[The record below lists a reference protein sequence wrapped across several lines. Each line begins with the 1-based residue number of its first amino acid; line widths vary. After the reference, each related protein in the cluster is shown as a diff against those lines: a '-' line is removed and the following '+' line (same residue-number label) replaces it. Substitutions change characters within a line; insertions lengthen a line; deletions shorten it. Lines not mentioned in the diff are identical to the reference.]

1 MPDEKIQVPAGDASE
16 SYEDGKE
23 KAEVELAKISKLLT
37 EQQEYME
44 KLRQEMQQGQKD
56 YERLTEGARITVG
69 TLMTYNSFFAWKRE
83 QLQLQDEAIL
93 QSKAQKSKR
102 LQELLAVRNKLESI
116 EQLREKR
123 FNEFRQ
129 EQLFEEQKQLDEIGL
144 QIYTRRVRRGEEQ

>member
-1 MPDEKIQVPAGDASE
+1 MKKFKFQLETLLKVTKME
-16 SYEDGKE
+16 KE

-93 QSKAQKSKR
+93 QSKARKSKR

>member
-1 MPDEKIQVPAGDASE
+1 MKKFKFQLETLLKVTKME
-16 SYEDGKE
+16 KE

-44 KLRQEMQQGQKD
+44 KLRQEMQQGHKD

-93 QSKAQKSKR
+93 QSKARKSKR

>member
-1 MPDEKIQVPAGDASE
+1 MKKFKFQLEALLKVTKME
-16 SYEDGKE
+16 KE

-93 QSKAQKSKR
+93 ESKAQKSKR
-102 LQELLAVRNKLESI
+102 LQQLLAIRNKLESI

>member
-1 MPDEKIQVPAGDASE
+1 MKKFKFQLETLLKVTKME
-16 SYEDGKE
+16 KE

-123 FNEFRQ
+123 FNEFKS
-129 EQLFEEQKQLDEIGL
+129 QLRIF
-144 QIYTRRVRRGEEQ
+144 

>member
-1 MPDEKIQVPAGDASE
+1 MKKFKFQLETLLKVTKME
-16 SYEDGKE
+16 KE

-56 YERLTEGARITVG
+56 YERMTEGARNTFG
-69 TLMTYNSFFAWKRE
+69 TMMTYNSFFAWKRE

-102 LQELLAVRNKLESI
+102 LQQLLAVRNKLESI

>member
-1 MPDEKIQVPAGDASE
+1 
-16 SYEDGKE
+16 
-23 KAEVELAKISKLLT
+23 
-37 EQQEYME
+37 
-44 KLRQEMQQGQKD
+44 
-56 YERLTEGARITVG
+56 
-69 TLMTYNSFFAWKRE
+69 MTYNSFFAWKRE

-102 LQELLAVRNKLESI
+102 LQQLLAIRNKLESI

>member
-1 MPDEKIQVPAGDASE
+1 MKKFKFQLETLLKVTKME
-16 SYEDGKE
+16 KE

-44 KLRQEMQQGQKD
+44 KLRLEMQQGQKD

-144 QIYTRRVRRGEEQ
+144 QIYTRRARRGEEQ

>member
-1 MPDEKIQVPAGDASE
+1 MKKFKFQLETLLKVTKMD
-16 SYEDGKE
+16 KE

>member
-1 MPDEKIQVPAGDASE
+1 MKKFKFQLETLLKVTKME
-16 SYEDGKE
+16 KE

-144 QIYTRRVRRGEEQ
+144 QIYTRRARRGEEQ

>member
-1 MPDEKIQVPAGDASE
+1 MKKFKFQLEALLKVTKME
-16 SYEDGKE
+16 KE

-102 LQELLAVRNKLESI
+102 LQQLLAIRNKLESI

>member
-1 MPDEKIQVPAGDASE
+1 MKKFKFQLETLLKVTKME
-16 SYEDGKE
+16 KE

-102 LQELLAVRNKLESI
+102 LQQLLAVRNKLESI

>member
-1 MPDEKIQVPAGDASE
+1 MEKFKFQLEALLKVTKME
-16 SYEDGKE
+16 KE

-102 LQELLAVRNKLESI
+102 LQQLLAIRNKLESI

>member
-1 MPDEKIQVPAGDASE
+1 MKKFKFPLEALLKVTKME
-16 SYEDGKE
+16 KE

-102 LQELLAVRNKLESI
+102 LQQLLAIRNKLESI

>member
-1 MPDEKIQVPAGDASE
+1 MKKFKFQLEALLKVTKME
-16 SYEDGKE
+16 KE

-102 LQELLAVRNKLESI
+102 LQQLLAIRNKLESI
-116 EQLREKR
+116 EQLREQR

>member
-1 MPDEKIQVPAGDASE
+1 MKKFKFQLETLLKVTKME
-16 SYEDGKE
+16 KE
-23 KAEVELAKISKLLT
+23 KAEVELAKVSKLLT

-44 KLRQEMQQGQKD
+44 KLRLEMQQGQKD
-56 YERLTEGARITVG
+56 YERLTEGAKITVG

-93 QSKAQKSKR
+93 QSKAQKSKHLR
-102 LQELLAVRNKLESI
+102 QLLEVRNKLESI
-116 EQLREKR
+116 EQLKEKR

>member
-1 MPDEKIQVPAGDASE
+1 MKKFKFQLETLLKVTKME
-16 SYEDGKE
+16 KE

>member
-1 MPDEKIQVPAGDASE
+1 MKKFKFQLEALLKVTKME
-16 SYEDGKE
+16 KE

-93 QSKAQKSKR
+93 QSKVQKSKR
-102 LQELLAVRNKLESI
+102 LQQLLAIRNKLESI

>member
-1 MPDEKIQVPAGDASE
+1 MKKFKFQLETLLKVTKME
-16 SYEDGKE
+16 KE

-83 QLQLQDEAIL
+83 PLQLQDEAIL

>member
-1 MPDEKIQVPAGDASE
+1 MKKFKFQLETLLKVTKME
-16 SYEDGKE
+16 KE

-83 QLQLQDEAIL
+83 QLQLQDEGIL

>member
-1 MPDEKIQVPAGDASE
+1 MKKFKFQLETLLKVTKME
-16 SYEDGKE
+16 KE
-23 KAEVELAKISKLLT
+23 KAEVELAKISKLLK

>member
-1 MPDEKIQVPAGDASE
+1 
-16 SYEDGKE
+16 
-23 KAEVELAKISKLLT
+23 
-37 EQQEYME
+37 
-44 KLRQEMQQGQKD
+44 MQQGQKD

-102 LQELLAVRNKLESI
+102 LQQLLAIRNKLESI